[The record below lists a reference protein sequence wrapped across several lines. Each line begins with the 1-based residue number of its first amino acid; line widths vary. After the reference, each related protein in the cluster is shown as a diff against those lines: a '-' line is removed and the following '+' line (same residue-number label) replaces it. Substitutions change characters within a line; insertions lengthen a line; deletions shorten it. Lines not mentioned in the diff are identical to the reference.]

1 MTCKFHDLTSTE
13 TYIQLRIRIMRISK
27 LEIKIYINVFGIM
40 QIYNNM
46 QIVNDKNVHQHMSG
60 IKYFIFLQTRGV
72 FISYQCKCDEE
83 SVCVRFINSCFLC
96 SREK

>member
-1 MTCKFHDLTSTE
+1 MVSQFLKVD
-13 TYIQLRIRIMRISK
+13 ISE

-60 IKYFIFLQTRGV
+60 IKYFIF
-72 FISYQCKCDEE
+72 
-83 SVCVRFINSCFLC
+83 
-96 SREK
+96 